1 MSGVPAGLGY
11 IALAGLIF
19 GEAAGLPIPGET
31 ALITAGGLAAAG
43 RLQLPVVILIAAL
56 AAIAGDTVGYWV
68 GRHTGRWLLLRDG
81 LGATHRREVAE
92 RADRFF
98 ARYGAATI
106 FFARFLPGL
115 RYAGA
120 VMAGASRMRW
130 RRFALANAAGG
141 VAWSASVATIAY
153 IAGPT
158 GSIVLVVVANAVLA
172 CLIVLAWRRR
182 RTTSQTSTWSDR
194 AAVE

>member
-1 MSGVPAGLGY
+1 MPGVPAGLGY

-31 ALITAGGLAAAG
+31 ALIAAGGLAATG
-43 RLQLPVVILIAAL
+43 RLQLPVVILVAAL
-56 AAIAGDTVGYWV
+56 AAIAGDTVGYWI
-68 GRHTGRWLLLRDG
+68 GRRTGRWLLLRDG
-81 LGATHRREVAE
+81 PLATHRREVVE

-98 ARYGAATI
+98 TRYGAGTI

-120 VMAGASRMRW
+120 VMAGASLMRW

-141 VAWSASVATIAY
+141 VAWSTSVATIAFV
-153 IAGPT
+153 AGPT

-182 RTTSQTSTWSDR
+182 RTKLQKPTWSDR
-194 AAVE
+194 AVVE